1 LNIWIDENFYSNK
14 KIKRLILELG
24 AEAIICLHRLWFY
37 ANKYAVDNLL
47 DEDKIGILKD
57 CDDDDIELIAEWSGE
72 RGIFT
77 NLLKSLKLLDYKY
90 GQYFVHD
97 FNDHNPQLI
106 VYIKQKINGSKYAR
120 RRWEN
125 KQKADLMGDP
135 LTDPN
140 SDLMAIEKKRKEKKR
155 IKEKINK
162 KKGSSIELPEWL
174 NKEVWNDWVQHR
186 KQKRNKLTDK
196 TIERQ
201 IKLLEKHKDIH
212 VAILEYSIQNG
223 YQGLFP
229 DKVKP
234 EEQIKKRSSCVMTD
248 EEREEFENRNPF

>member
-1 LNIWIDENFYSNK
+1 MLSPEARDLYIQLGMEADDDGYCEFYSILMTISAQESLVYQLATK
-14 KIKRLILELG
+14 GYLTVYEDYVLKITHWEVNNQLRKDRYIPSIYKDKRLQEVKDFGKPNGNQMATKWQPSVVKGSLG
-24 AEAIICLHRLWFY
+24 
-37 ANKYAVDNLL
+37 K
-47 DEDKIGILKD
+47 
-57 CDDDDIELIAEWSGE
+57 E
-72 RGIFT
+72 R
-77 NLLKSLKLLDYKY
+77 
-90 GQYFVHD
+90 
-97 FNDHNPQLI
+97 
-106 VYIKQKINGSKYAR
+106 
-120 RRWEN
+120 
-125 KQKADLMGDP
+125 
-135 LTDPN
+135 
-140 SDLMAIEKKRKEKKR
+140 
-155 IKEKINK
+155 K
-162 KKGSSIELPEWL
+162 KKSIKKESSIELPEWL